1 MKFTDNEKMVKQK
14 HHSSHLKGNKR
25 TVYSEAISSDHCPGT
40 QIEVTPDSMSQCGSN
55 FTVLQNKES
64 QNQGKFSWMT
74 FVALGLVEA
83 SSLLS

>member
-1 MKFTDNEKMVKQK
+1 
-14 HHSSHLKGNKR
+14 LKLPN
-25 TVYSEAISSDHCPGT
+25 
-40 QIEVTPDSMSQCGSN
+40 SMSQCGSN